1 MNQKNFNHIIIVLII
16 LAALVKLYA
25 EGGDKNKKNIP
36 SKILSS
42 PSTTHFDINNIS
54 TRISNDGTCDDNYNS
69 NLEGLV
75 YPKGSNKSAIYKSGF
90 VWGGMVNGQIRVG
103 GSVYRSG
110 LQPGKIIQ
118 KGTAQNPEDPS
129 VRIFRVRKDFAA
141 ADLKSEINDGEGT
154 ADEIRAQYQKDWNE
168 WPAADGAPFTDVDGD
183 GKYNP
188 SVDITGVPGAD
199 QTIFYIANDI
209 DTSKTAYL
217 YGSPPVGLELH
228 VTVWGYKQ
236 PSPFDNMIF
245 KKYQVINKSD
255 TNYTD
260 AYFGIWSDVD
270 IGNASDDVD
279 GCDTLLNLGYTY
291 NFNPVDMLY
300 TPLPPPAVGFSVL
313 QGPIVDG
320 NASDSAAF
328 DGRILYG
335 KKNLPMTS
343 IGYIFKNSIFPY
355 NEPPQ

>member
-1 MNQKNFNHIIIVLII
+1 MNKKYFIQVIIVLII
-16 LAALVKLYA
+16 LTALINLYA
-25 EGGDKNKKNIP
+25 EGGDKNKKNVP
-36 SKILSS
+36 SKILGT

-54 TRISNDGTCDDNYNS
+54 TRISNDGTCDNNSNS

-75 YPKGSNKSAIYKSGF
+75 YPKGTGKTAIFYSGF
-90 VWGGMVNGQIRVG
+90 VWGGTVNGQIRVG

-118 KGTAQNPEDPS
+118 KGTAQNPQDPL
-129 VRIFRVRKDFAA
+129 VRIFRVRKDFAT

-154 ADEIRAQYQKDWNE
+154 ADEIRAQYQKDWNG
-168 WPAADGAPFTDVDGD
+168 WPAADGAPYTDVDGD

-188 SVDITGVPGAD
+188 SIDIPGVPGAD
-199 QTIFYIANDI
+199 QTIFYIANDLDSI
-209 DTSKTAYL
+209 KTTSM
-217 YGSPPVGLELH
+217 YGSPTVGLELH

-236 PSPFDNMIF
+236 PTPFDNMIF

-260 AYFGIWSDVD
+260 AYFGIWSDPD

-291 NFNPVDMLY
+291 NFYPTDEVYN
-300 TPLPPPAVGFSVL
+300 PLPPPAVGFTVL

-320 NASDSAAF
+320 NASDSATF

-335 KKNLPMTS
+335 KK
-343 IGYIFKNSIFPY
+343 IFL
-355 NEPPQ
+355 